1 LHIGGSDGGDQAEE
15 DEDEHLTQPEIAVR
29 MLAAGV
35 IPGGQDA
42 GSSDSDQP
50 PLAGQG
56 DQYQPEDCSQTET
69 AERRR
74 SHLPRTGRSGPHQPL
89 RADPL
94 RVGAPHPIRII
105 VGVVDSDLQPEGDQR
120 GQDRA
125 GRAEPLLVNRD
136 TGTRQH
142 WCDGCGQRPQTRALD
157 PLGDTRHVQFPL
169 GSAGRFQR

>member
-1 LHIGGSDGGDQAEE
+1 MTPVLVTGGAGFVGSHLCQA
-15 DEDEHLTQPEIAVR
+15 LLAQGQPV
-29 MLAAGV
+29 LCV
-35 IPGGQDA
+35 D
-42 GSSDSDQP
+42 
-50 PLAGQG
+50 
-56 DQYQPEDCSQTET
+56 DCS
-69 AERRR
+69 
-74 SHLPRTGRSGPHQPL
+74 SGRVSNLAPL
-89 RADPL
+89 RADPR

-120 GQDRA
+120 GQNRA